1 MEEKSEHPN
10 AHEFRLTGTHHWFSE
25 ALYGKIVITALL
37 IALEEGA
44 DQPMYVIE
52 VLAISVLVLGL
63 ARAYVDVLVTHINRG
78 RHMSFNDAL
87 RNVWQIFPI
96 AIGLVVPVL
105 VFLASE
111 YGLMSLHTAFI
122 AAKAS
127 ALMLLF
133 LFGMLL
139 GTATGRKG
147 LRRIMLAVLPTALGA
162 AVIFIKALAH

>member
-1 MEEKSEHPN
+1 MEEQSEHLN
-10 AHEFRLTGTHHWFSE
+10 AHKFRLTGTRHWISE
-25 ALYGKIVITALL
+25 VVYGKIVITALI
-37 IALEEGA
+37 IALEENA
-44 DQPMYVIE
+44 EQPMHVIE
-52 VLAISVLVLGL
+52 VLVISVLVLGL

-78 RHMSFNDAL
+78 RYMSFNDAL
-87 RNVWQIFPI
+87 RKVWQIFPI

-105 VFLASE
+105 LFLASE
-111 YGLMSLHTAFI
+111 YGLLSLHTAFI

-133 LFGMLL
+133 LFGMWL

-147 LRRIMLAVLPTALGA
+147 LRRIMVAVLPTALGA